1 MNQEAIWEKLTETF
15 REVFDEPDL
24 VVRSETTA
32 KDVLDWDSLTHI
44 QLLVALE
51 QTFEVRFNTG
61 EVAGL
66 ADVGAMIELIASKV
80 N

>member
-1 MNQEAIWEKLTETF
+1 MNQDAIWDKLIETF
-15 REVFDEPDL
+15 RDVFDEPEL

-51 QTFEVRFNTG
+51 QAFDVRFNTG

-66 ADVGAMIELIASKV
+66 ADVGAMIDLIDAKLK
-80 N
+80 